1 MRPPSRKKKPS
12 VRRLR
17 YSRAG
22 IVQPDAVD
30 GRSRPARRFRRLCQ
44 EFEAEA
50 GGQLSAID
58 RALIGQAAGLV
69 ERSEAI
75 QARIVAGEAV
85 DVDEAVRLASEA
97 RRILSSLKGKATKNA
112 PDNRFVPIRERLLF
126 DEDGPA

>member
-1 MRPPSRKKKPS
+1 M
-12 VRRLR
+12 
-17 YSRAG
+17 
-22 IVQPDAVD
+22 
-30 GRSRPARRFRRLCQ
+30 
-44 EFEAEA
+44 
-50 GGQLSAID
+50 
-58 RALIGQAAGLV
+58 V